1 MTTQLDVFIYG
12 LVYCLVSLIFGTITL
27 FIVLKF
33 FNILTRD
40 IDDMEE
46 LRNNNIAVSLINS
59 AMVFSTALFISE
71 AIGVSMEAFKNNI
84 FDYSG
89 PASASFKLTI
99 YGIMLGHFVLSV
111 LLAFLVLWLS
121 IQMFIHL
128 TRTLDEF
135 AEIKK
140 NNHAVGIF
148 LAVFI
153 LSMALILKPGIGR
166 LLKGIVPF
174 PEVSSSPRTSCQVPS
189 RAAARCLPDFRG

>member
-1 MTTQLDVFIYG
+1 MTTQFDVFIYG
-12 LVYCLVSLIFGTITL
+12 LVYLLVSVIFGTITL

-33 FNILTRD
+33 FTILTRD

-59 AMVFSTALFISE
+59 AIVFSTALFISE
-71 AIGVSMEAFKNNI
+71 SIGVSMEAFKNNI
-84 FDYSG
+84 FDYAG
-89 PASASFKLTI
+89 PASASFKLKI
-99 YGIMLGHFVLSV
+99 YGIMLSHFILSV
-111 LLAFLVLWLS
+111 VLAFLVLWLS
-121 IQMFIHL
+121 IQIFIHL
-128 TRTLDEF
+128 TRSLDEF

-153 LSMALILKPGIGR
+153 LSMALILKPGIGK

-174 PEVSSSPRTSCQVPS
+174 PEVSSSPRASTKLTPRTEALRLSG
-189 RAAARCLPDFRG
+189 LRG